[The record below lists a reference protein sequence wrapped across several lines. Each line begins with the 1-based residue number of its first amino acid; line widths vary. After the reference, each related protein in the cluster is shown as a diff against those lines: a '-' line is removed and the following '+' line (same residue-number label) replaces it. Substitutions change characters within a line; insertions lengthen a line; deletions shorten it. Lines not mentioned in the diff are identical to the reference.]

1 MLRWENVLL
10 WKKILQ
16 IFRNIKVQAESRKLE
31 GGKDSKY
38 KDQETKSDSFNI

>member
-1 MLRWENVLL
+1 MGKCVIME
-10 WKKILQ
+10 KKLQ